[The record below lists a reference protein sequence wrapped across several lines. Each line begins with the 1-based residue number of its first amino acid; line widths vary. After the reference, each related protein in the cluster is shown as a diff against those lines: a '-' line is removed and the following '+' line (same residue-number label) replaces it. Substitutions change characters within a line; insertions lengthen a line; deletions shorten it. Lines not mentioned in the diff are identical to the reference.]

1 MYSFIFTYI
10 MRMDTMSSMNYSDGV
25 GVSAFAEYIDYVAV
39 QSTAHMLAQ
48 IYAVCC
54 FGAIAGV
61 LGYMAMCVPS
71 PEEVEAR
78 RRNKEILD
86 YNMGFVDELGEME
99 ERELTDEE
107 LIGLSLGVVE
117 DETPFGKVAMTYSS
131 DSESYWYY
139 ADSKNVP
146 YMTLDAVA
154 RQFAS
159 KYDCKVVC
167 VNYKEEWE
175 KSKAAAILDEKSA
188 KDKDKDKDKED
199 AGERDVFANFK
210 SYNTNK
216 TRKDSIKRRRY
227 RIMTDKSNQFSHK
240 GTMAEYKRGQEAKNV
255 CANKKQISFSEFK
268 TKQL

>member
-10 MRMDTMSSMNYSDGV
+10 MRMDTMCSMNFSEGV
-25 GVSAFAEYIDYVAV
+25 DVSVFAEYIDYVAV
-39 QSTAHMLAQ
+39 QSTAHVFAQ

-54 FGAIAGV
+54 FGAIAGII
-61 LGYMAMCVPS
+61 GYMALCVPS

-78 RRNKEILD
+78 RRSKEILD
-86 YNMGFVDELGEME
+86 YNMGFVDELGEMK

-131 DSESYWYY
+131 DSGSYWYY
-139 ADSKNVP
+139 TDRKNVP
-146 YMTLDAVA
+146 YMTLDTVA
-154 RQFAS
+154 RQFAI

-175 KSKAAAILDEKSA
+175 KSKAEAFLDERSA
-188 KDKDKDKDKED
+188 KDKDKENEKED
-199 AGERDVFANFK
+199 TGERDVFANFK

-216 TRKDSIKRRRY
+216 RRKDSIKRRRY

-240 GTMAEYKRGQEAKNV
+240 GTMAEYKRGGGAKN
-255 CANKKQISFSEFK
+255 ASAKKQISFSEFK
-268 TKQL
+268 RKLL

>member
-1 MYSFIFTYI
+1 
-10 MRMDTMSSMNYSDGV
+10 MRMDTMGSMNLSDSGCV
-25 GVSAFAEYIDYVAV
+25 VNFTEYIDYIDYNVV
-39 QSTAHMLAQ
+39 KSTAHMFTQ
-48 IYAVCC
+48 IYAICC
-54 FGAIAGV
+54 FGTIV
-61 LGYMAMCVPS
+61 CMIGYMTLCVPS
-71 PEEVEAR
+71 SEEAEMR
-78 RRNKEILD
+78 SRNKKILD
-86 YNMGFVDELGEME
+86 YDKGFVDELTQME

-117 DETPFGKVAMTYSS
+117 DETPFGKVAMTYNC

-139 ADSKNVP
+139 TDSKNVP

-154 RQFAS
+154 RQFAN

-175 KSKAAAILDEKSA
+175 RSKAAAILDEKSA
-188 KDKDKDKDKED
+188 KDKDNED
-199 AGERDVFANFK
+199 NEEDTGERDVFANFK

-216 TRKDSIKRRRY
+216 RRKDSIKRRRY

-240 GTMAEYKRGQEAKNV
+240 GTMVEYKRGQETKNV

-268 TKQL
+268 TKHL

>member
-61 LGYMAMCVPS
+61 LGYMALCVPS

-175 KSKAAAILDEKSA
+175 KSKAAALAQKT
-188 KDKDKDKDKED
+188 ED
-199 AGERDVFANFK
+199 AKKPVETVVEKGERDVFAKFQ
-210 SYNTNK
+210 SYNTNNK
-216 TRKDSIKRRRY
+216 RTDSIKRRRY

-240 GTMAEYKRGQEAKNV
+240 GTLADYKKVPTSKQPDG
-255 CANKKQISFSEFK
+255 NKKGLSFSEFK
-268 TKQL
+268 AKQC